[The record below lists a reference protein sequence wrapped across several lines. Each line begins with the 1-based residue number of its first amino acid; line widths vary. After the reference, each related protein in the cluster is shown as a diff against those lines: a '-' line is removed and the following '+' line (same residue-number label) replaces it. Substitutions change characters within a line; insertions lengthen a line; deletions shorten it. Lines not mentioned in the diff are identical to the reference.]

1 MLVVVTLLNP
11 LMEKLGFWLGMG
23 AAMAIIVT
31 LTIIV
36 TVLNAP
42 IASGDRHS
50 EGGGRQDTQRQNPAD
65 FCFKQRRAWRAPQPD
80 ALKCIQRRLP

>member
-11 LMEKLGFWLGMG
+11 LTEKLGLWLGMG

-36 TVLNAP
+36 TVP
-42 IASGDRHS
+42 VIPYIKR
-50 EGGGRQDTQRQNPAD
+50 
-65 FCFKQRRAWRAPQPD
+65 RRAMD
-80 ALKCIQRRLP
+80 AEQGI